1 MKIGLKQKRR
11 YRRHKRVRAKI
22 YGTARMPRLCVF
34 RPAKHI
40 YAQLID
46 DEKGMTLASASD
58 RELKKPKI
66 KNKKP
71 KIKIKKEKIKE
82 PQIVLTPTKVA
93 IAYEVGKL
101 IAKKA
106 KNLPAACLS
115 GRQGRH
121 GVLNFAFFYQTSQI
135 ISPPRPSFFAS
146 RLSTTPFG
154 VEIIKKPRPERG
166 ALISWDLT

>member
-82 PQIVLTPTKVA
+82 TKKPLTGKIA
-93 IAYEVGKL
+93 IAYRVGKL

-106 KNLPAACLS
+106 KEDLKIEKVVFDRAGYKYH
-115 GRQGRH
+115 GRVKALAQGARE
-121 GVLNFAFFYQTSQI
+121 GGLKF
-135 ISPPRPSFFAS
+135 
-146 RLSTTPFG
+146 
-154 VEIIKKPRPERG
+154 
-166 ALISWDLT
+166 